1 MSLPPE
7 QSPDDTE
14 IAAEYVLR
22 VLPADA
28 HRTAAIRAASE
39 PAFAAEVRAWESRF
53 APMMDEVAA
62 VRPDPALKTDLMER
76 LFGHVENDVQGTR
89 AVIWQALAALGFAAA
104 AALAV
109 IAFMPQ
115 DPIVTRDGPRFVAEL
130 ANGDETTR
138 MFAVYS
144 PETGA
149 LNIAWTARATT
160 EGRDMQLWG
169 LVEGE
174 DPVSIGV
181 LPAGRTATLDLPDSL
196 LMNTSGLVLA
206 ISDEPSGGSPTGL
219 PTGEV
224 FATAVVADL

>member
-28 HRTAAIRAASE
+28 HRTAAIRAASD

-62 VRPDPALKTDLMER
+62 VVPEPSLKTELMEQ
-76 LFGHVENDVQGTR
+76 LFGRVENDIQGTR
-89 AVIWQALAALGFAAA
+89 AVVWQALAALGFAAA

-115 DPIVTRDGPRFVAEL
+115 DPVVTREGPRFVAEL
-130 ANGDETTR
+130 SNADETTR
-138 MFAVYS
+138 MFAVYA
-144 PETGA
+144 PETGV
-149 LNIAWTARATT
+149 LNISWTARAQM
-160 EGRDMQLWG
+160 EGRVMQLWG

-181 LPAGRTATLDLPDSL
+181 LPAGRTATLDLPDRL
-196 LMNTSGLVLA
+196 LANTSGLVLA
-206 ISDEPSGGSPTGL
+206 ISDEPDGGSPTGL
-219 PTGEV
+219 PTGDV
-224 FATAVVADL
+224 LASATVSEL

>member
-28 HRTAAIRAASE
+28 HRAAAVRAASE

-53 APMMDEVAA
+53 VPMMDEIPA
-62 VRPDPALKTDLMER
+62 VVPEPALKKELMAR
-76 LFGHVENDVQGTR
+76 LFGREENDIQSTR

-115 DPIVTRDGPRFVAEL
+115 TPVVTRDGPRFVAEL
-130 ANGDETTR
+130 SNADETTR
-138 MFAVYS
+138 LFAVYS
-144 PETGA
+144 PESGA
-149 LNIAWTARATT
+149 LNISWTARPTT
-160 EGRDMQLWG
+160 EGRDVQLWG
-169 LVEGE
+169 LVDGN

-181 LPAGRTATLDLPDSL
+181 LPEGTTATLALPQVL
-196 LMNTSGLVLA
+196 LANTAGLVLA
-206 ISDEPSGGSPTGL
+206 ISDEPQGGSPTGL
-219 PTGEV
+219 PTGDVLAAAPVSE
-224 FATAVVADL
+224 L